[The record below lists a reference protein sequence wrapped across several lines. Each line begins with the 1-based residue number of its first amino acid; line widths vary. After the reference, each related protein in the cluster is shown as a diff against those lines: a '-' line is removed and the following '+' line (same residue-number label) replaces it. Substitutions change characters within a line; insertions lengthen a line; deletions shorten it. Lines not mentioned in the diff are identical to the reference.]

1 MAKLRRLLGRAALL
15 ICLRVVLVREL
26 HDRNERI
33 VRESSVD
40 FSKLSNNV
48 TLRLLAKTSR
58 SFNGIRFDARYSI
71 VKHLKDGGQGAVYL
85 CLDGGAPHRERVVV
99 KIISATSR
107 NMIPDQL
114 RAIFGNVTNTW
125 PSELDASLSIDA
137 TFGGEGSSYVP
148 IHDHFILWNID
159 GKLDSWA
166 WTIVT
171 RFMSG
176 GIITGLGAALA
187 VYRKDC

>member
-40 FSKLSNNV
+40 FSNLSNNV
-48 TLRLLAKTSR
+48 ALRLLAKTSR

-71 VKHLKDGGQGAVYL
+71 VMHLKDGGQGAVYL

-107 NMIPDQL
+107 
-114 RAIFGNVTNTW
+114 T
-125 PSELDASLSIDA
+125 
-137 TFGGEGSSYVP
+137 
-148 IHDHFILWNID
+148 
-159 GKLDSWA
+159 
-166 WTIVT
+166 
-171 RFMSG
+171 
-176 GIITGLGAALA
+176 
-187 VYRKDC
+187 